1 MTAWPRGALRFL
13 RYNLVGV
20 LGLSVKFG
28 VLIALSEIAHLNY
41 LWATALAVEAAV
53 LHNFTWHIRW
63 TWRDRSAGLPLREV
77 LLRLLRFHLAN
88 GAVGM
93 VVNLLM
99 MWLLVER
106 TGMHYLSIQRGC
118 DGDRGNSQ
126 LPALRV
132 LRVRHTANAGVL
144 ACTSRLP
151 TTVRSPLP

>member
-1 MTAWPRGALRFL
+1 MTAWPRGAIRFL
-13 RYNLVGV
+13 RYNLVGA
-20 LGLSVKFG
+20 LGLCVKFG

-93 VVNLLM
+93 LVNLVM
-99 MWLLVER
+99 MRLLVEKA
-106 TGMHYLSIQRGC
+106 GMHYLLSNAVATVTAG
-118 DGDRGNSQ
+118 
-126 LPALRV
+126 
-132 LRVRHTANAGVL
+132 TANFLLSEFFVFVTPRTRV
-144 ACTSRLP
+144 C
-151 TTVRSPLP
+151 